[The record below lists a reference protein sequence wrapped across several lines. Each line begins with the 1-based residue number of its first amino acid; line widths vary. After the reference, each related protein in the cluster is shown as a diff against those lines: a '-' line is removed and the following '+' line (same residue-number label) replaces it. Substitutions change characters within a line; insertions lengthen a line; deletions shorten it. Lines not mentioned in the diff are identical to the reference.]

1 MDFFKTLIA
10 MWKEILSIAS
20 ATVGSIICS
29 MPDSILYLK
38 LYIPVYL
45 DDLFPC
51 TIDIAL
57 QRLAW
62 TIAVAAGFVAIV
74 NGTKTWFKKC
84 PEEIKLKKKE
94 KEDETE

>member
-10 MWKEILSIAS
+10 MWKEILSIVS

-38 LYIPVYL
+38 LYIPVYI
-45 DDLFPC
+45 DGLFPC
-51 TIDIAL
+51 SIDIAL

-84 PEEIKLKKKE
+84 PEEIKPKE
-94 KEDETE
+94 QENEKD